1 MIKPSSLLPIVI
13 RCQETTRQIYNSELE
28 LHLRVSKPRRTFHR
42 FGRDIHDNDG
52 RSRKCCIKRMIVFLC
67 FALPHLDCG
76 EVPEPFKLQHCGRWG
91 TSEEVQ
97 NCWRHGESEKFEKVL
112 WHAFFWWVSAS
123 ILTFLPSLSQQF
135 LLVVC
140 ITFVSILT
148 LIATFTPSFPHLAV
162 RECSLNCNDSK
173 ISGLSSLEQG
183 GSLCHLNAWLLNWS
197 HTAAQSWINF
207 GWVLVIFMM
216 SHKFRDTWSYL
227 HHIKYGSKQNVIG
240 TMDPAET
247 AGAWGFPLTKIPIFE
262 REPKSVDNV
271 SRWGVSG

>member
-97 NCWRHGESEKFEKVL
+97 NCWRHGESEK
-112 WHAFFWWVSAS
+112 
-123 ILTFLPSLSQQF
+123 
-135 LLVVC
+135 
-140 ITFVSILT
+140 
-148 LIATFTPSFPHLAV
+148 
-162 RECSLNCNDSK
+162 
-173 ISGLSSLEQG
+173 G
-183 GSLCHLNAWLLNWS
+183 
-197 HTAAQSWINF
+197 
-207 GWVLVIFMM
+207 
-216 SHKFRDTWSYL
+216 
-227 HHIKYGSKQNVIG
+227 
-240 TMDPAET
+240 
-247 AGAWGFPLTKIPIFE
+247 AGVFE
-262 REPKSVDNV
+262 RPGQTIFWYFQDFK
-271 SRWGVSG
+271 